1 MRESYERIRMKTN
14 EIMDLFKKKAIE
26 DDIFDG
32 ADPELAILL
41 MGCYSLLKAY
51 DNFTLACIG
60 TMEDQ
65 SEKLDR
71 ILNMLNRREAP

>member
-1 MRESYERIRMKTN
+1 MRESYERIRMETN

-41 MGCYSLLKAY
+41 MRCYSLLKAS
-51 DNFTLACIG
+51 DKFTLACIK
-60 TMEDQ
+60 TIEDQ
-65 SEKLDR
+65 NEKLDK
-71 ILNMLNRREAP
+71 ILSKLN